1 VEWNDAPATVRAA
14 VDRGLSRQQREA
26 LSEVDA
32 ILEAALRVAER
43 VAPAAPKV
51 ADIVAEA
58 GTSNQTFYRYFGG
71 KDDLLLAVL
80 ERGLLRARSYLEHRM
95 VKASDPIA
103 RVVAWI
109 EGMLVQVTRPTA
121 ARQGAAVIQQVV
133 QTGRLREPEGVA
145 LMDQLGQLLVEP
157 LTEAGC
163 ARPELDARVIQ
174 EVVLGTLQRH
184 VIHGSAPSAGER
196 DHLVAFC
203 VRGLSRD
210 GADGSGAA

>member
-1 VEWNDAPATVRAA
+1 MRAA
-14 VDRGLSRQQREA
+14 VDRGLSKHQREA
-26 LSEVDA
+26 LGEVDA

-58 GTSNQTFYRYFGG
+58 GTSNQTFYRFFGG

-95 VKASDPIA
+95 AKSPEPIA

-109 EGMLVQVTRPTA
+109 DGMLIQVTRPTA

-133 QTGRLREPEGVA
+133 HTGRLREPEGVA
-145 LMDQLGQLLVEP
+145 LMDQLGRLLVEP

-163 ARPELDARVIQ
+163 THPELDARVIQ
-174 EVVLGTLQRH
+174 EIVLGTLQRH
-184 VIHGSAPSAGER
+184 VIHATTPSAAER
-196 DHLVAFC
+196 DHLVGFC
-203 VRGLSRD
+203 VRGLSR
-210 GADGSGAA
+210 SGGDAAEDAAAP